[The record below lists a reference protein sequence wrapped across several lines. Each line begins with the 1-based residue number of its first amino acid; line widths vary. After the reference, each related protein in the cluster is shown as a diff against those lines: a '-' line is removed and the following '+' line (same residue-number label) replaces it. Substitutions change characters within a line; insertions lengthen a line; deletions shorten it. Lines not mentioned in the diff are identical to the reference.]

1 VSGRNVNQPASVGA
15 PTAIDIPSI
24 GVRSPL
30 LRLGVAADGTA
41 QVPSDPQRAGWFTGG
56 PRPGEEGPA
65 VILGHIDS
73 RTSPAVFYRLHE
85 LRPGANVIVHA
96 DSGASVRFTV
106 DRLEQVAKDAFPT
119 AEVYGPAFGAQLRLI
134 TCGGSFD
141 RSKGHYTDNVIV
153 FLTADRSAG
162 RP

>member
-1 VSGRNVNQPASVGA
+1 
-15 PTAIDIPSI
+15 
-24 GVRSPL
+24 
-30 LRLGVAADGTA
+30 
-41 QVPSDPQRAGWFTGG
+41 
-56 PRPGEEGPA
+56 
-65 VILGHIDS
+65 
-73 RTSPAVFYRLHE
+73 